1 MKSKNVI
8 TKINLKRT
16 IQIKGKYKHTFIQSN
31 NQANNQANKQTTNKQ
46 TNNEQ
51 TNKQIN
57 TNKMKQT
64 NKYIEETQ

>member
-31 NQANNQANKQTTNKQ
+31 NQANKQTTNKQ

-64 NKYIEETQ
+64 KKYIEETQ

>member
-46 TNNEQ
+46 TNKSTQ
-51 TNKQIN
+51 TK
-57 TNKMKQT
+57 
-64 NKYIEETQ
+64 